1 MKANM
6 LDRHFKD
13 HISIPCNTVFNLQSY
28 MSHKKVSLC
37 QFDVLLKK
45 LLASPREEKRV
56 LSLKTK

>member
-28 MSHKKVSLC
+28 MSHKVSLC

-45 LLASPREEKRV
+45 LLASPRKEKRV

>member
-1 MKANM
+1 M

-28 MSHKKVSLC
+28 MSHKVSLC